1 MLNFE
6 DEEED
11 EELHTKI
18 EDKKQ
23 SKENHTREW
32 QSKTRV
38 PNNQFKF
45 KTVAFNNNDFNNAH
59 KNTTNALSSSYEQVL
74 RTKTENHW
82 IVDELE
88 SY

>member
-1 MLNFE
+1 MPNY
-6 DEEED
+6 EEY

-23 SKENHTREW
+23 SNDKDC

-38 PNNQFKF
+38 PNNEFKI
-45 KTVAFNNNDFNNAH
+45 KTVAFNNNDFYNAH

-74 RTKTENHW
+74 RTKTENH
-82 IVDELE
+82 
-88 SY
+88 